1 MRKFFTN
8 LLSKLAKSVLVDFIL
23 GNFGEK
29 NAKQPQ
35 ANDLENL
42 KNFSQTL
49 PNKVNL
55 FLQDLAK
62 KIQASQKTLNFR
74 F

>member
-8 LLSKLAKSVLVDFIL
+8 LLSNLAKSVLVDFSL

-35 ANDLENL
+35 ANDFENL

>member
-8 LLSKLAKSVLVDFIL
+8 LLSNLAKSVLVDFSL

-35 ANDLENL
+35 ANDHENL